1 MDASVLVEG
10 AGPAKMLAGI
20 CRSGPKR
27 ALRGYAR
34 PGQRVHPATYAPK
47 AFGRLQSV
55 GTDREG

>member
-20 CRSGPKR
+20 FRSGPKR

-34 PGQRVHPATYAPK
+34 PGQRAHPATYALN
-47 AFGRLQSV
+47 ALDRLQSV
-55 GTDREG
+55 GIGREA